1 MAAKKMGRPTDS
13 PKDIDIKIRF
23 DKDTV
28 DKLEICS
35 EKMQITRAEVVRRGV
50 KKMYDDL
57 NKKWKE
63 AAHFSQKTHAT
74 SPADYCQK
82 ARAT

>member
-13 PKDIDIKIRF
+13 PKIIDKIRF

-50 KKMYDDL
+50 RKMYDDL
-57 NKKWKE
+57 DKE
-63 AAHFSQKTHAT
+63 
-74 SPADYCQK
+74 
-82 ARAT
+82 

>member
-1 MAAKKMGRPTDS
+1 MAAKKIGRPTDS

-50 KKMYDDL
+50 RKMDDDL
-57 NKKWKE
+57 DKK
-63 AAHFSQKTHAT
+63 
-74 SPADYCQK
+74 
-82 ARAT
+82 